1 MGGLITTLAIMGII
15 ALLMCAAYKHTT
27 GNSLPK
33 DLLHDIFDIFMKG

>member
-1 MGGLITTLAIMGII
+1 MGGLITALAIMGII

-33 DLLHDIFDIFMKG
+33 DLLHDILWLTSY